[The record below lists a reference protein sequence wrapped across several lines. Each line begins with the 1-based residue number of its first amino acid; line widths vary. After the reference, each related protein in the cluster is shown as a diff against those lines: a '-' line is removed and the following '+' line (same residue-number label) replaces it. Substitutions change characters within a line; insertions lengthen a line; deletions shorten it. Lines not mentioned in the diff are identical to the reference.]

1 MQRKPSWAPL
11 FGLVFLIAA
20 LVALAYFLGLRGLA
34 ERRLID
40 AGLALVAVLAFAWPS
55 VIRRGLLLEGAD
67 RAGAYSMRVHE
78 PKPIAWFPEAAG
90 ERSEALEAAEQR

>member
-1 MQRKPSWAPL
+1 MHRKPSWAPL

-20 LVALAYFLGLRGLA
+20 LVAAAYFLGVRGLA

-40 AGLALVAVLAFAWPS
+40 AGLILVAVLAFVWPS

-67 RAGAYSMRVHE
+67 RAGEYSVRVHE
-78 PKPIAWFPEAAG
+78 PKPIAWPVEQLDRVSEGA
-90 ERSEALEAAEQR
+90 ER